1 MKTKKIKV
9 KNNNPRASKVKVARR
24 KPVLSRDEIAEQK
37 LFEALA
43 EKGML

>member
-1 MKTKKIKV
+1 MTKKTIK
-9 KNNNPRASKVKVARR
+9 R
-24 KPVLSRDEIAEQK
+24 KKILTPEEKAEKK

>member
-24 KPVLSRDEIAEQK
+24 KRVLSPEEQAEK
-37 LFEALA
+37 RLFEALE